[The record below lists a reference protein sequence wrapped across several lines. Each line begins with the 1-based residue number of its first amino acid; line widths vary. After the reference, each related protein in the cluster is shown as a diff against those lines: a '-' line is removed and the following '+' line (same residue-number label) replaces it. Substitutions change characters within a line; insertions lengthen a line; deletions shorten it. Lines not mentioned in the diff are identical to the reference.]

1 MFDFKYHIVS
11 LVAVFLALG
20 IGVVMGSMS
29 AERGVV
35 SEQERALIATMEK
48 DFEKLRSSNAE
59 LNSQLAVATR
69 FQEGAIALLTEGKL
83 AQQNVAVIVT
93 GDVDATT
100 LKNLKASLEQ
110 AGATQQ
116 SVTTFSGKL
125 GLDNK
130 NTAEKVAAIVGGN
143 PQGQA
148 ATRNKALEETA
159 RWIADGLNPKGINDL
174 VDAGFMQTSG
184 TFDKT
189 VQAVIVIGGSQNG
202 GKNLPPE
209 QLDEQIIKTLKQ
221 LPVTLAGVET
231 SNVKTSYM
239 KTYQGLNI
247 NTVDNIDKASG
258 QIAVVY
264 ILAGQAGDFG
274 EKATADTLMPE
285 PTKNQ

>member
-48 DFEKLRSSNAE
+48 DFEKLRSTNAE
-59 LNSQLAVATR
+59 LNSQLSVATK

-83 AQQNVAVIVT
+83 AQKSVAVIVT
-93 GDVDATT
+93 GDVNSTT
-100 LKNLKASLEQ
+100 LKDLKASLEQ

-130 NTAEKVAAIVGGN
+130 ATVEKVAAIVGGN

-148 ATRNKALEETA
+148 ATRDKALEETA
-159 RWIADGLNPKGINDL
+159 YWIAGGLNPKGINDL
-174 VDAGFMQTSG
+174 GDAGFLMASG
-184 TFDKT
+184 SYDTA
-189 VQAVIVIGGSQNG
+189 VQAVIIVGGSQNG
-202 GKNLPPE
+202 KNLPPK
-209 QLDEQIIKTLKQ
+209 QLDDQIIKALQQ
-221 LPVTLAGVET
+221 LPVVIAGVES

-239 KTYQGLNI
+239 TAYQGLNI
-247 NTVDNIDKASG
+247 DTVDNIDKASG
-258 QIAVVY
+258 QVAVVY
-264 ILAGQAGDFG
+264 ILAGQTGNFG
-274 EKATADTLMPE
+274 EKATADVLMPRPAE
-285 PTKNQ
+285 NQ